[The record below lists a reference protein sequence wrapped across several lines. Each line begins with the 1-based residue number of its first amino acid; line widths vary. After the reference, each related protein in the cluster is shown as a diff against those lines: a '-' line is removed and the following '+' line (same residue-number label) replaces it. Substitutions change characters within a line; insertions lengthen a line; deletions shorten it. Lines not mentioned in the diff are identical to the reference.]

1 MDLQNNKKD
10 IFEAIDFISA
20 ILPKKKYLYKKTSQ
34 THSGDFVGED
44 FACKIDIPE
53 FNQSAMDGIGI
64 SKLSKQYK
72 IVGKTSLTK
81 LNKKII
87 TNNECLIVKTGSFI
101 NSSIKKIVPIED
113 LLREK
118 DIFYQ
123 KDYSEDNYIRIK
135 GHVIE
140 KNSVVFGKGYE
151 LQDKDIQF
159 IESFHNSKIKIIKPL
174 SFSLIGTGNE
184 FFEKKEIIPTNI
196 VYLQNFL
203 KKNNQT
209 LNEVKIIKDDQR
221 KLEKLIDQSKS
232 NIVIVTGGTG
242 KSDDDFHFQNKNLI
256 INSLNLKP
264 GKPFKAM
271 KIKNKIVFFFPG
283 NPCSNFILTNIL
295 LKGLLFK
302 YYSNN
307 TIPFKS
313 MSIKNFKTL
322 LINKFP
328 FNKLKRKSFLFANL
342 QKNKFKIFDDQES
355 SNILNI
361 INSNILVYYDHSKY
375 IKYININD

>member
-1 MDLQNNKKD
+1 VDQKNYKKD

-20 ILPKKKYLYKKTSQ
+20 ILPKKKYLYKNTNKTNASDII
-34 THSGDFVGED
+34 GANFV
-44 FACKIDIPE
+44 CKIDLPK

-64 SKLSKQYK
+64 SKVSRKYK

-81 LNKKII
+81 LNNKII

-113 LLREK
+113 LVREK
-118 DIFYQ
+118 NIFYQ
-123 KDYSEDNYIRIK
+123 RDFSKDKFIRTK
-135 GHVIE
+135 GHIIK
-140 KNSVVFGKGYE
+140 KNSVVFKKGYE

-184 FFEKKEIIPTNI
+184 FFEKKEIKPTNI
-196 VYLQNFL
+196 AYLQNFL

-209 LNEVKIIKDDQR
+209 LNEIKIIKDDQQR
-221 KLEKLIDQSKS
+221 LEKLIKQSKS

-242 KSDDDFHFQNKNLI
+242 KSDDDFHLQNKNLI

-264 GKPFKAM
+264 GKPFKVM
-271 KIKNKIVFFFPG
+271 KIKNKIIFFFPG
-283 NPCSNFILTNIL
+283 NPCSNFVLTNIL
-295 LKGLLFK
+295 LKGLLHK
-302 YYSNN
+302 YYSN
-307 TIPFKS
+307 KS
-313 MSIKNFKTL
+313 IQLKSITIKNFKKL
-322 LINKFP
+322 MVNNFP
-328 FNKLKRKSFLFANL
+328 FGKLKRKSFLFANL
-342 QKNKFKIFDDQES
+342 YKNKVKIFDDQES

-375 IKYININD
+375 IKYISIND

>member
-1 MDLQNNKKD
+1 M
-10 IFEAIDFISA
+10 
-20 ILPKKKYLYKKTSQ
+20 
-34 THSGDFVGED
+34 
-44 FACKIDIPE
+44 
-53 FNQSAMDGIGI
+53 
-64 SKLSKQYK
+64 
-72 IVGKTSLTK
+72 
-81 LNKKII
+81 
-87 TNNECLIVKTGSFI
+87 
-101 NSSIKKIVPIED
+101 
-113 LLREK
+113 
-118 DIFYQ
+118 
-123 KDYSEDNYIRIK
+123 
-135 GHVIE
+135 
-140 KNSVVFGKGYE
+140 
-151 LQDKDIQF
+151 
-159 IESFHNSKIKIIKPL
+159 
-174 SFSLIGTGNE
+174 IGTGNE

>member
-10 IFEAIDFISA
+10 IFEAIDFIST

-34 THSGDFVGED
+34 TNSGDIVGAN
-44 FACKIDIPE
+44 FLCKIDMPK

-64 SKLSKQYK
+64 SKLSKKYK

-113 LLREK
+113 LVREK

-123 KDYSEDNYIRIK
+123 KGFSKDKFIRTQGHIIK
-135 GHVIE
+135 
-140 KNSVVFGKGYE
+140 KNTVVFKKGYE

-184 FFEKKEIIPTNI
+184 FFEKKEINPTNI
-196 VYLQNFL
+196 GYLKNFL

-209 LNEVKIIKDDQR
+209 LNEIKIIKDDQQS
-221 KLEKLIDQSKS
+221 LEKLIKQSKS

-242 KSDDDFHFQNKNLI
+242 KSEDDFHFQNKNLI

-264 GKPFKAM
+264 GKPFKVM
-271 KIKNKIVFFFPG
+271 KIKSKIIFFFPG
-283 NPCSNFILTNIL
+283 NPCSNFVLTNIL
-295 LKGLLFK
+295 LKGLLCK
-302 YYSNN
+302 YYSNH
-307 TIPFKS
+307 TIQLKS
-313 MSIKNFKTL
+313 MTIKKFKKIM
-322 LINKFP
+322 INKFP
-328 FNKLKRKSFLFANL
+328 LSKLKRKSFLFANL
-342 QKNKFKIFDDQES
+342 QKNKVKIFDDQES

-375 IKYININD
+375 IKYISIND